1 MEIIKHT
8 VLIDIDSTF
17 ETLSNKQV
25 AIGMESKLDSFESK
39 LYLH

>member
-8 VLIDIDSTF
+8 VLIDMDYKF

-25 AIGMESKLDSFESK
+25 SIGMESKLDSFASK